1 MKTFITSTILLL
13 CLFATSNLSAQEITF
28 ETQKINY
35 GTITQGAN
43 GERYFSFTNTG
54 DVPLIIQ
61 NAQKSCGC
69 TVPTWPKEPIL
80 PGEKSKIKV
89 KYDTNRLGNFTKY
102 VTITSNDPKNPNIRL
117 NITGVVEQEAAATPE
132 KEAAIFKQEK

>member
-1 MKTFITSTILLL
+1 MKTFISSTILLL
-13 CLFATSNLSAQEITF
+13 CFSLTSNLYAQEITF

-35 GTITQGAN
+35 GTITQGAD

-54 DVPLIIQ
+54 DVPLIIT

-80 PGEKSKIKV
+80 PGAKAKIKV
-89 KYDTNRLGNFTKY
+89 KYDTNRVGNFTKY
-102 VTITSNDPKNPNIRL
+102 VTITSNDPKTPTVRL
-117 NITGVVEQEAAATPE
+117 NITGVVEKEASATPA
-132 KEAAIFKQEK
+132 KEATVFE

>member
-1 MKTFITSTILLL
+1 MKTFISSTLILL
-13 CLFATSNLSAQEITF
+13 CFFTSPVAAQEITF

-35 GTITQGAN
+35 GTIAQGSD

-54 DVPLIIQ
+54 AVPLIIH

-80 PGEKSKIKV
+80 PGEKAKIKV

-102 VTITSNDPKNPNIRL
+102 VTITSNDPKNPTLRL
-117 NITGVVEQEAAATPE
+117 NITGMVEKEVAARPE
-132 KEAAIFKQEK
+132 KKVAVFD

>member
-1 MKTFITSTILLL
+1 MKTFITSSILLL
-13 CLFATSNLSAQEITF
+13 CLFATRNLSAQEITF

-35 GTITQGAN
+35 GTITQGDN

-54 DVPLIIQ
+54 AVPLIIQ

-69 TVPTWPKEPIL
+69 TIPTWPKEPIL

-102 VTITSNDPKNPNIRL
+102 VTITSNDPQNPTIRL
-117 NITGVVEQEAAATPE
+117 NITGVVEKEVAATPA
-132 KEAAIFKQEK
+132 KEATVFK

>member
-1 MKTFITSTILLL
+1 MKTFISSTILLF
-13 CLFATSNLSAQEITF
+13 CFFMTSTISAQEITF
-28 ETQKINY
+28 ETQKIDY
-35 GTITQGAN
+35 GTLTQGAN

-54 DVPLIIQ
+54 DVPLIIE

-80 PGEKSKIKV
+80 PGEKAKIKV

-102 VTITSNDPKNPNIRL
+102 VTITSNDPKTPTLRL
-117 NITGVVEQEAAATPE
+117 NITGVIEKEAAATPAKGATVFE
-132 KEAAIFKQEK
+132 

>member
-1 MKTFITSTILLL
+1 MKLLISSTILLW
-13 CLFATSNLSAQEITF
+13 CLFMTSNLYAQEITF

-54 DVPLIIQ
+54 AIPLIIQ

-69 TVPTWPKEPIL
+69 TIPTWPKEPIL

-102 VTITSNDPKNPNIRL
+102 VTITSNDPQNPTIRL
-117 NITGVVEQEAAATPE
+117 NITGVVEKEVAATPA
-132 KEAAIFKQEK
+132 KKTTVFK

>member
-1 MKTFITSTILLL
+1 MKLLISSTILLW
-13 CLFATSNLSAQEITF
+13 CLFMTSNLYAQEITF

-54 DVPLIIQ
+54 AFPLVIQ

-69 TVPTWPKEPIL
+69 TIPTWPKEPIL

-89 KYDTNRLGNFTKY
+89 KYDTNRLGSFTKY
-102 VTITSNDPKNPNIRL
+102 VTITSNDPENPTIRL
-117 NITGVVEQEAAATPE
+117 NITGVIEKEVAATPA
-132 KEAAIFKQEK
+132 KEATVFE

>member
-1 MKTFITSTILLL
+1 MKTFISSTILLL
-13 CLFATSNLSAQEITF
+13 CFFTTSNLSAQEITF
-28 ETQKINY
+28 ETQKIDY
-35 GTITQGAN
+35 GTLTQGAN

-54 DVPLIIQ
+54 DAPLVIH

-80 PGEKSKIKV
+80 PGEKAKIKV

-102 VTITSNDPKNPNIRL
+102 VTITSNDPKSPTIRL
-117 NITGVVEQEAAATPE
+117 NITGTIEKEAAATPAKGATVFE
-132 KEAAIFKQEK
+132 

>member
-1 MKTFITSTILLL
+1 MKTVINSSIILF
-13 CLFATSNLSAQEITF
+13 CLFMTSGLFAQEMTF
-28 ETQKINY
+28 ETQKIDY

-54 DVPLIIQ
+54 AAPLIIH

-69 TVPTWPKEPIL
+69 TIPTWPKEPIL
-80 PGEKSKIKV
+80 PGEKAKIKV

-102 VTITSNDPKNPNIRL
+102 VTITSNDPQSPTIRL
-117 NITGVVEQEAAATPE
+117 NITGMIEKEVAATPA
-132 KEAAIFKQEK
+132 KEVTVFE

>member
-1 MKTFITSTILLL
+1 MKLLISSTILLW
-13 CLFATSNLSAQEITF
+13 CFFMTSNLSAQEITF

-35 GTITQGAN
+35 GTIPQGAN

-54 DVPLIIQ
+54 AVPLIIQ

-69 TVPTWPKEPIL
+69 TIPTWPKEPIL

-89 KYDTNRLGNFTKY
+89 KYDTNRLGNFAKY
-102 VTITSNDPKNPNIRL
+102 VTITSNDPKNPTIRL
-117 NITGVVEQEAAATPE
+117 NITGVIEKEIAATPAKGATVFE
-132 KEAAIFKQEK
+132 

>member
-1 MKTFITSTILLL
+1 MKLLISGTILLC
-13 CLFATSNLSAQEITF
+13 CLFTTSSLSAQEITF

-54 DVPLIIQ
+54 SVPLIIQ

-69 TVPTWPKEPIL
+69 TIPTWPKEPIL

-102 VTITSNDPKNPNIRL
+102 VTITSNDPENPTIRL
-117 NITGVVEQEAAATPE
+117 NITGVIEKEVAATPA
-132 KEAAIFKQEK
+132 KEATVFK

>member
-1 MKTFITSTILLL
+1 MKLLISSTILLW
-13 CLFATSNLSAQEITF
+13 CLFMTSNIYAQEITF

-54 DVPLIIQ
+54 AFPLVIQ

-69 TVPTWPKEPIL
+69 TIPTWPKEPIL

-102 VTITSNDPKNPNIRL
+102 VTITSNDPENPTIRL
-117 NITGVVEQEAAATPE
+117 NITGVIE
-132 KEAAIFKQEK
+132 KEVTPTPAKEATVFE